1 MYSFL
6 ETLGVFLKVLE
17 QNYLV
22 LSVPDSAF
30 IIVTMRLCF
39 QISVKIMV
47 VVLSLLLCHG
57 ILFRFLC
64 LGIMQ
69 KNFVNWGGR
78 GGQTGVFW
86 LKQSFFSKMREEQK
100 SVKVKICSCYCC
112 EGLLGFA
119 GRLNVFPDG
128 QCFPQLFACFTLIV
142 LPRVVK

>member
-69 KNFVNWGGR
+69 KNFVNCGGR
-78 GGQTGVFW
+78 GGANW
-86 LKQSFFSKMREEQK
+86 SFL
-100 SVKVKICSCYCC
+100 VKTKLFFQNEGRTKICK
-112 EGLLGFA
+112 GKNLFMLL
-119 GRLNVFPDG
+119 L
-128 QCFPQLFACFTLIV
+128 
-142 LPRVVK
+142 

>member
-78 GGQTGVFW
+78 GGANW
-86 LKQSFFSKMREEQK
+86 SFL
-100 SVKVKICSCYCC
+100 VKTKLFFQNEGRTKICK
-112 EGLLGFA
+112 GKNLFMLL
-119 GRLNVFPDG
+119 L
-128 QCFPQLFACFTLIV
+128 
-142 LPRVVK
+142 